1 MVELIIFF
9 MMGAVFGFF
18 LAVILASSRYE
29 NNIGMTVEEMFDSLD
44 FNNDSKTKNDKI

>member
-18 LAVILASSRYE
+18 LAVILVSNRYD
-29 NNIGMTVEEMFDSLD
+29 NNIGITVEEMFDNLD
-44 FNNDSKTKNDKI
+44 FNNGSKTKNDKI